1 MEEALILPVDEFAKK
16 IEDKKKTKKMK
27 KKINI
32 IDDTQW
38 KILNHFYNRISLA
51 LILVIINIIFL

>member
-1 MEEALILPVDEFAKK
+1 LEEALILPVDEFAKK

-32 IDDTQW
+32 IDDTQ
-38 KILNHFYNRISLA
+38 
-51 LILVIINIIFL
+51 